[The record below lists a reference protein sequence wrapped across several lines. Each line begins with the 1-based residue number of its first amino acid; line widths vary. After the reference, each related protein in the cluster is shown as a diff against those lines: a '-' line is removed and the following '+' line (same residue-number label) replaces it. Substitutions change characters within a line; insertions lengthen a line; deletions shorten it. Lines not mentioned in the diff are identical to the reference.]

1 MLSRRLSPALG
12 VEITGIDVTAL
23 SDDEFDQ
30 LRALWNEANGLAVVR
45 SQSLT
50 PQGQTEFSRRFG
62 PLFGEDD
69 HFQDSV
75 KPYLLPG
82 CPTIYRVSN
91 KKSEAGEAMGRARAG
106 SYWHSDVS
114 FRKHPAM
121 ASLLYA
127 IEVPAIG
134 GDTLFA
140 SQVAAC
146 ETLSPAMR
154 SLLEPLEAVHDFRVA
169 ARNSGSYSA
178 ADINDGDFDGQN
190 QFTHPVVI
198 THPETGRRALF
209 VNPGFSSHLK
219 GFTDSESRPILNALY
234 QHSVSPEHVYRHAWK
249 PNDLVIWDNRS
260 TMHFAIQDYTADRYL
275 HRSTVV
281 AAQPHR

>member
-1 MLSRRLSPALG
+1 MHIRPLSPVLG
-12 VEITGIDVTAL
+12 VEISGIDVTRL
-23 SDDEFDQ
+23 DDGEFED
-30 LRALWNEANGLAVVR
+30 LRRHWNDANGLAVVR
-45 SQSLT
+45 AQSLT
-50 PQGQTEFSRRFG
+50 PESQTDFSRRFG

-75 KPYLLPG
+75 KPYLMPG

-91 KKSEAGEAMGRARAG
+91 KKSESGEALGRARAG

-127 IEVPAIG
+127 IELPDHG

-140 SQVAAC
+140 SQVAAW
-146 ETLSPAMR
+146 EGLSQAMQQM
-154 SLLEPLEAVHDFRVA
+154 LEPLNMVHDFRVA
-169 ARNSGSYSA
+169 ARNSGSYSKRDL
-178 ADINDGDFDGQN
+178 ADDDFDGTN
-190 QFTHPVVI
+190 QFSHPVAI

-209 VNPGFSSHLK
+209 VNPGFCSHLDR
-219 GFTDSESRPILNALY
+219 FDVEESRPLLDFLC
-234 QHSVSPEHVYRHAWK
+234 EHATQAQFIYRHQWRH
-249 PNDLVIWDNRS
+249 NDLVIWDNRT
-260 TMHFAIQDYTADRYL
+260 TMHYAIQDYRADRYL

-281 AAQPHR
+281 AAQPIR